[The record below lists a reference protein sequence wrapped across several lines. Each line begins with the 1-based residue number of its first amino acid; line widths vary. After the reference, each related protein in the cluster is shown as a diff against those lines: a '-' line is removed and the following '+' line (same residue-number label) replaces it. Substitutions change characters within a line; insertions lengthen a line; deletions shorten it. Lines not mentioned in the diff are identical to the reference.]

1 VSSANAPQGSQ
12 SQNVPFSGARPSAAP
27 FPSRAEKPNLRA
39 TQRHMIVPEERDRA
53 LLVRTDATN
62 SGQVFKLQGET
73 FGMGRHPENQICVD
87 DDGISRH
94 HARISI
100 KNGSEF
106 WIEDL
111 QSSNGTYLN
120 GRRINSC
127 QMSNGDTLHLGP
139 RVCFRLSIATEHEE
153 QVLKQ
158 LYEASVR
165 DPLTGAY
172 NRHHFASRLAAEI
185 AYAARHNV
193 ALSLILFDIDFFKK
207 VNDTYGH
214 LAGDAALIHV
224 ANSFNRKL
232 RTEDLL
238 ARYGGEEFVI
248 LLRGITV
255 EKTAAV
261 AERLRASLETETITQ
276 GTQSFKVTAS
286 FGCASL
292 LCCSIATPDTLIETA
307 DERLY
312 SAKQSGRNRV
322 VSVD

>member
-1 VSSANAPQGSQ
+1 
-12 SQNVPFSGARPSAAP
+12 
-27 FPSRAEKPNLRA
+27 LRA
-39 TQRHMIVPEERDRA
+39 TQRHLTVPEERDRA
-53 LLVRTDATN
+53 LLVRTDSTN
-62 SGQVFKLQGET
+62 SGQVFKLQGDT
-73 FGMGRHPENQICVD
+73 FGLGRHPDNAICID

-94 HARISI
+94 HARITL
-100 KNGSEF
+100 KDGQF

-127 QMSNGDTLHLGP
+127 QMTNGDTLHLGSK
-139 RVCFRLSIATEHEE
+139 VCFRLSVTTEHEE

-165 DPLTGAY
+165 DPLTGAF
-172 NRHHFASRLAAEI
+172 NRHHFASRLSAEI
-185 AYAARHNV
+185 AYAARHQV
-193 ALSLILFDIDFFKK
+193 PLSLILLDVDFFKK

-214 LAGDAALIHV
+214 LAGDAVLIHV
-224 ANSFNRKL
+224 SQSFNKKL

-248 LLRGITV
+248 LLRGIPV
-255 EKTAAV
+255 DRTASV
-261 AERLRASLETETITQ
+261 AERLRVALAAETVQYGEQTIR
-276 GTQSFKVTAS
+276 VTAS

-292 LCCSIATPDTLIETA
+292 ACCSLATPETLIETA

-312 SAKQSGRNRV
+312 RAKQSGRNRV
-322 VSVD
+322 VASD

>member
-1 VSSANAPQGSQ
+1 VSSTNASQGNPGQ
-12 SQNVPFSGARPSAAP
+12 PAPFSGARPSAAP
-27 FPSRAEKPNLRA
+27 FPSRADKPNLRA

-62 SGQVFKLQGET
+62 SGQVFKLQGEV
-73 FGMGRHPENQICVD
+73 FGLGRHPENQICID

-94 HARISI
+94 HARITV
-100 KNGSEF
+100 KEGGQF

-172 NRHHFASRLAAEI
+172 NRHHFASRLGAEI

-193 ALSLILFDIDFFKK
+193 ALSLILFDLDFFKK

-214 LAGDAALIHV
+214 LAGDAVLVHV
-224 ANSFNRKL
+224 ADSFNRKL

-255 EKTAAV
+255 EKAAAV
-261 AERLRASLETETITQ
+261 AERLRASLEQETVTQ
-276 GTQSFKVTAS
+276 GAQSLKVTAS

-312 SAKQSGRNRV
+312 RAKQSGRNRV